1 MSKVNWLILGCLL
14 LGGMVTAQQQLMSP
28 EMLWQLSRVSARG
41 ISTDGRYVIYNVST
55 PSLATDKMSSKLY
68 RIPVAGGEAVEI
80 SDPGEYLSNP
90 LRSPDGKFLASF
102 KEVSI
107 HPVEAADFYPDI
119 TKSSARIYD
128 NLNYRHWDEWEDGQY
143 SHVFI
148 QPIPNTTADP
158 GLDIMPGEPHDC
170 PQKPFGGYEDIC
182 WSPDSKRLLYVTK
195 KAFGL
200 DYALSTN
207 TDIYAYELASGKT
220 TNLTE
225 DNPGYDTHPLFSSQ
239 SVLAWL
245 SMARDGYES
254 DKNDIMVMSPAGPL
268 NLTARWDG
276 TVNNFQWSLDGSR
289 IYFHAPVNGTVQLFE
304 VDYPGLTKKLPVVR
318 QITRGDFDI
327 NGLVGQVGNRM
338 IVSRTDM
345 NHAAELYA
353 VDLGSG
359 AMTQLTHVNDK
370 AYANI
375 KMCKVESRYITTD
388 DGKEMLVWM
397 VLPPDFDPQ
406 KKYPT
411 LLYCQG
417 GPQSALSQFY
427 SFRWNFQLMAS
438 QGYIVIAPNRRGM
451 PGHGVEWNEAI
462 SKNHGG
468 KVMDDYLLAVDYLAK
483 EPYVDRDRLGCI
495 GASYG
500 GYSVFYLAGIHQ
512 GRFKTFISHDG
523 IFNLRSMYGTTE
535 ELFFVNWDYGGPYWD
550 VHNSE
555 AQRSYREFDPSNLVD
570 KWDTPILIIQG
581 GLDFR
586 VPDGQAFEAFQAAQ
600 LKGLRSRLLYL
611 PDENHWVSKPNNAI
625 VWQREFFKWLRETL

>member
-239 SVLAWL
+239 GVLAWL

-268 NLTARWDG
+268 NLTAKWDG

-345 NHAAELYA
+345 NHAAELYV

-370 AYANI
+370 AYTNI

-468 KVMDDYLLAVDYLAK
+468 KVMDDYLLAIDYLAK